1 MIFQYLSST
10 HISKMDAASLLGME
24 TGWPE
29 IYEPH
34 FSICPLCQT
43 SMSNTRPHPGQS
55 GKDSA
60 YLLTELN
67 PFKKIKLLVKIC
79 SNPSCKAM
87 HQSNPIEIGLF
98 NIADKI
104 AVSFDILLEIREFFK
119 RGHPLTNV
127 INCKIETLKRK
138 SLKENL
144 PTDNQLEYIQ
154 TLLYNGFYC
163 FEAITVR
170 DMDTTVC
177 GICGYCPEVLL
188 GDGNEKNCCRNGQIV
203 YNVDPSDQSPTMSPC
218 DFQQKLKRR
227 WLERTVLT
235 RCLDTFE
242 VAVSEFP
249 PIMAP
254 AVVGQ
259 KLYNT
264 ELQKKSVY
272 LNENSQPDGDPAM
285 LHQLVSKGGVDMSTI
300 DKMSQEN
307 LVDVCK
313 TCGIVYSGKSKA
325 KMITDIQKLYSS
337 MLVGLCPCHGYNR
350 PNGCTGGFYH
360 LVCRHGCTFGSKLLA
375 LTESVRDAADLYLS
389 MKYTPTTFICDSPCG
404 LARHLELRDKELA
417 KKLWGENCGCFE
429 RPTLDK
435 LPSA

>member
-1 MIFQYLSST
+1 MADQRKST
-10 HISKMDAASLLGME
+10 QSTYTKRGRGSCPNCEEVYVCRYKPEKCPKCEFKDMDYS
-24 TGWPE
+24 T
-29 IYEPH
+29 
-34 FSICPLCQT
+34 
-43 SMSNTRPHPGQS
+43 
-55 GKDSA
+55 
-60 YLLTELN
+60 LLT
-67 PFKKIKLLVKIC
+67 KLL
-79 SNPSCKAM
+79 
-87 HQSNPIEIGLF
+87 
-98 NIADKI
+98 
-104 AVSFDILLEIREFFK
+104 SFDILLEIREFFK

-127 INCKIETLKRK
+127 INCKIETLKRNHL
-138 SLKENL
+138 SDAAYHELTMRVAGLERSYLVRQCRNNINNLLHITRTPGYEPGVQMSFKEEL
-144 PTDNQLEYIQ
+144 TYQLEQKMAKEHEI
-154 TLLYNGFYC
+154 T
-163 FEAITVR
+163 EAKVR
-170 DMDTTVC
+170 IGGDGAKMSRIASFV
-177 GICGYCPEVLL
+177 VLSFSLL
-188 GDGNEKNCCRNGQIV
+188 GDEESI
-203 YNVDPSDQSPTMSPC
+203 MSAY
-218 DFQQKLKRR
+218 
-227 WLERTVLT
+227 VLT
-235 RCLDTFE
+235 RSLDKFE

-313 TCGIVYSGKSKA
+313 TCGIVYSGKLKA

-417 KKLWGENCGCFE
+417 KKL
-429 RPTLDK
+429 L
-435 LPSA
+435 